1 MKGIIR
7 GNSKTALTGGLTIG
21 RDIDKQE
28 ANCHQESLV
37 ITRLKQEYPEF
48 DMKVFATIVSTIAAR
63 NGFRV
68 PYDRFR
74 AIVRE
79 ELFKLVTVILP
90 DHVFAENTNVHV
102 LYTTVFQF
110 LEDRDNKIKAY
121 KG

>member
-7 GNSKTALTGGLTIG
+7 GNSKTALTGSLTIG

-74 AIVRE
+74 VIVRE

-90 DHVFAENTNVHV
+90 DHVFPENTNVHV
-102 LYTTVFQF
+102 LYTTVLQF